1 MTTQWNFDPAH
12 SEIGFKVRH
21 MMFSKVRGAFRSW
34 SGEFHFDAEN
44 PGNGKTHVEIE
55 AASVDTSN
63 DDRDQHLRSGDFFKS
78 EEYPHLKFDSTSFE
92 KVGDG
97 KLKLHGDLTIRDV
110 TKPVTL
116 DVEYHGKAV
125 DPWGND
131 RVGFSATTTL
141 SREEFGLTWNQAL
154 EAGGVLVGDKVEVE
168 LNVQAVKA

>member
-34 SGEFHFDAEN
+34 TGEFHFDPDN
-44 PGNGKTHVEIE
+44 PASAKTHVEIE